1 MKRQSY
7 PHGKFVINKAVP
19 SCSLTEKWIQEKQFL
34 EYEIAQLRLDNKGRK
49 RNQLYC
55 FDYEPANCRVIMK
68 VSQISRNYKL
78 ARRVNLF
85 LTSLFKDYNYRGYI
99 GSLRLQQAGVDTIKP
114 IAHWTFKSSWLNRK
128 SYLLYQKVESELTVS
143 ELCRHILQS
152 GGQDKDALV
161 EAIANRCVEIVK
173 KIHAGNIRH
182 DDPHDRNILTDL
194 THQDIAELS
203 VEDIMKARFTLI
215 DNDRCT
221 LSRTMTPV
229 LKRFFDIKC
238 LARFSICEIPKQEL
252 LRLYLKEDYRTY
264 WWHVLSFWNSG
275 GFNFHKKINFL
286 KLAK

>member
-1 MKRQSY
+1 M
-7 PHGKFVINKAVP
+7 
-19 SCSLTEKWIQEKQFL
+19 TEGWIQEKQFL
-34 EYEIAQLRLDNKGRK
+34 KYEIAQFQLDTKSRK
-49 RNQLYC
+49 RNRLYC
-55 FDYEPANCRVIMK
+55 FDYEPADCRVIMK
-68 VSQISRNYKL
+68 VSQISRHYKL

-85 LTSLFKDYNYRGYI
+85 LTGLFKDYNYRSYI

-114 IAHWTFKSSWLNRK
+114 IAYWTFRSSWLNRK

-143 ELCRHILQS
+143 ELCKHILQS
-152 GGQDKDALV
+152 GRGSRDVLIQ
-161 EAIANRCVEIVK
+161 AIANRCVEIVK

-194 THQDIAELS
+194 TLQDIAELS
-203 VEDIMKARFTLI
+203 VEDIMKAKFTLI

-221 LSRTMTPV
+221 FSRTVSPS

-238 LARFSICEIPKQEL
+238 LARFSICEIPKQKL

-275 GFNFHKKINFL
+275 GFNFHKRINFL